1 MTCGVYIMKEK
12 MGGTELHNS
21 YQVGF
26 WLFGLV
32 ITRYK
37 SSKKTFSIFD
47 EMHLN
52 DNISSHISTIMLI

>member
-21 YQVGF
+21 YQAGF

-37 SSKKTFSIFD
+37 SSKKNFFNFWWNAP
-47 EMHLN
+47 ER
-52 DNISSHISTIMLI
+52 